1 METGFLVGEV
11 LFSLVL
17 VKGLKQNEVCS
28 SVQVSVAKHCK
39 VAAMSVSFDFGM
51 SGCPD
56 DPDGNNC
63 GKAIST
69 QLSIAVVLAD
79 SRFCIDSSPTSPL

>member
-1 METGFLVGEV
+1 MVGEV

-17 VKGLKQNEVCS
+17 RVKGLKNKMKSAIS

-51 SGCPD
+51 SCPD

-69 QLSIAVVLAD
+69 QLSITVVLAD